1 MPRHLDDRQMA
12 SKIGI
17 LSLSWA
23 TIFNAQK
30 IHARPLLAETVG
42 LGADRS
48 HAKQSKPEERMH
60 APKPRMLPLAE
71 CHHTPKLSE
80 MSEPIRQIL
89 YLQLISRLQGGKPW
103 EWFNEDYA
111 RILVESS
118 KSCLM
123 RSHRNPLSEMYAA
136 QLAWIPMQL
145 PARHSWM

>member
-42 LGADRS
+42 LGADQS
-48 HAKQSKPEERMH
+48 HAKQSKLKREC
-60 APKPRMLPLAE
+60 MLLQPGCSLSQNVAI
-71 CHHTPKLSE
+71 TPKLFE
-80 MSEPIRQIL
+80 MSELIRQIL
-89 YLQLISRLQGGKPW
+89 YLQLISRLQGGKPR

-136 QLAWIPMQL
+136 QLAWMPMQL
-145 PARHSWM
+145 LARHSWM